1 MDQARLW
8 VFAELDSFKTI
19 RRTRA
24 KRREWMAYY
33 KVLINVRTVS
43 PSGHVKK
50 PNVSVAEG
58 GESGRGEGL

>member
-33 KVLINVRTVS
+33 KVLINV
-43 PSGHVKK
+43 
-50 PNVSVAEG
+50 
-58 GESGRGEGL
+58 